1 MKLIG
6 NIDDMRQRHS
16 TNATVIQKLYSSDH
30 NDTYPK
36 LAKKEVRNLDEEDIG
51 AVFPELIDGEL
62 SNNDI

>member
-1 MKLIG
+1 MKLID
-6 NIDDMRQRHS
+6 NIDFIRQKHS

-30 NDTYPK
+30 NDTSPK
-36 LAKKEVRNLDEEDIG
+36 LAKKEVENLNEEDID